1 MPNFVLIGLLVLIVL
16 FINGAVGYGQ
26 LGLRARRLAPL
37 RAQHTGVE
45 QAVSYLNS
53 EPARKLLLGLALQ
66 DAKLKEEIDG
76 LNFWSNCAKV
86 KEARCTGIAPE
97 GVEID
102 VTCEIK
108 GKAVSRKSLAPFP
121 SGIKVEDESQLK
133 LELINMATL
142 CERSKDTAGIAS
154 LQFGY
159 DCSMPSDFLFNQVPH
174 APWVRNYLNSRST
187 QAVLRAINDPTIP
200 SNLKSRMQ
208 IKINVP
214 EVNPA
219 FDTYRMGTLLEL
231 AREIVLAL
239 AVDEG
244 KRVRVCVQQPLGE
257 GVFVGMPLAL
267 ASMRIVLE
275 KMDWGSA
282 LSPEQKWRPGDQAS
296 SQRKE
301 ALIRLGTIGAEQVA
315 ADDDVL
321 IVMAPQNVVGGMIVE
336 ELEAM
341 VKAAAGRPLVL
352 INPILADRPSSNNV
366 MQIRGRAERRA
377 FTDSFIDIFA
387 LRLLYPSSG
396 GYMFPI
402 SGLISKKGW
411 REPWCCYARE
421 EGDSKGKEEY
431 RLLAA
436 FPPHPPPDPSVVS
449 AVYTM

>member
-1 MPNFVLIGLLVLIVL
+1 MPPVIGFVLLLVLC
-16 FINGAVGYGQ
+16 AVGYGWRSR
-26 LGLRARRLAPL
+26 LRQCRLQPL

-45 QAVSYLNS
+45 QAVEYLNS

-66 DAKLKEEIDG
+66 DVKLKEEING
-76 LNFWSNCAKV
+76 LNFWSNCASIKAA
-86 KEARCTGIAPE
+86 KCTGISPN

-102 VTCEIK
+102 AICEIK
-108 GKAVSRKSLAPFP
+108 GKAIMRKSLAPFP
-121 SGIKVEDESQLK
+121 SGTVEDESQLK
-133 LELINMATL
+133 LELIKMATI

-244 KRVRVCVQQPLGE
+244 KRVRICVQQPLGE

-267 ASMRIVLE
+267 ASMRVVLE
-275 KMDWGSA
+275 KMDWGSL
-282 LSPEQKWRPGDQAS
+282 LSAEQKWRPGDQAS

-301 ALIRLGTIGAEQVA
+301 ALIRLGTIGAEQA
-315 ADDDVL
+315 AEDDDVF
-321 IVMAPQNVVGGMIVE
+321 IVMAPQNVVGGMIVD

-377 FTDSFIDIFA
+377 FTDSFVDIFA

-431 RLLAA
+431 KLVAA